1 MTRPYY
7 PKPNDIRFGVHRICK
22 KCGQPYTAENS
33 YSQVCWKCLWG
44 ETKVK
49 GRSTMAPTKQENT
62 GMDAR
67 QQRLANFRSQFQGQ
81 RVWADKKRLNTMG
94 VEFHILSVKT
104 NQRGKYGLTY
114 ECEILLDTES
124 GVSYQEKTDS
134 VDDPVQWISFTAE
147 TEDGEKIESRVSF
160 FTELASLID
169 DIGPVMAAVVSFPTV
184 SGNTAYALN
193 ITE

>member
-1 MTRPYY
+1 
-7 PKPNDIRFGVHRICK
+7 
-22 KCGQPYTAENS
+22 
-33 YSQVCWKCLWG
+33 
-44 ETKVK
+44 
-49 GRSTMAPTKQENT
+49 
-62 GMDAR
+62 MDAR